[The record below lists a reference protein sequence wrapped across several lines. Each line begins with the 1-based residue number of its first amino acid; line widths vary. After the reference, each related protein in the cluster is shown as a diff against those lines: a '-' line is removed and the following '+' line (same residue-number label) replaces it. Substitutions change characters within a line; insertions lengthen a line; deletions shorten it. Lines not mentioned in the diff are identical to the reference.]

1 MAKMVET
8 MTIGF
13 FVIWL
18 TFNLIT
24 LLQGK
29 KEEKEKRGTEQQ
41 QKNYKIQKLSRKIY
55 IIFIFRFYLS
65 LSFFFSFIYVHY
77 ESFLSPVA
85 AAARRAADF

>member
-29 KEEKEKRGTEQQ
+29 REEKEKRGTEQR

-55 IIFIFRFYLS
+55 IVFIFRFYLLS
-65 LSFFFSFIYVHY
+65 LFFFFSY
-77 ESFLSPVA
+77 LCTL
-85 AAARRAADF
+85 

>member
-29 KEEKEKRGTEQQ
+29 KEEKEKRGTEQR
-41 QKNYKIQKLSRKIY
+41 QKKLQDTEIVTQNLYCIY
-55 IIFIFRFYLS
+55 F
-65 LSFFFSFIYVHY
+65 
-77 ESFLSPVA
+77 
-85 AAARRAADF
+85 

>member
-29 KEEKEKRGTEQQ
+29 REEKEKRGTEQR
-41 QKNYKIQKLSRKIY
+41 QKKL
-55 IIFIFRFYLS
+55 
-65 LSFFFSFIYVHY
+65 
-77 ESFLSPVA
+77 
-85 AAARRAADF
+85 

>member
-1 MAKMVET
+1 MAKMAET

-29 KEEKEKRGTEQQ
+29 KEEKEKRGTEQR
-41 QKNYKIQKLSRKIY
+41 QKKLQDTEIVTQNLYCIY
-55 IIFIFRFYLS
+55 F
-65 LSFFFSFIYVHY
+65 
-77 ESFLSPVA
+77 
-85 AAARRAADF
+85 